1 MYVKIPHNLGVNN
14 INLTLDYLQE
24 EDSTQKVEEKE
35 EDNNSFSTS
44 FDLYSK
50 ILVTNIY
57 GALVYLELDI
67 IYYDLLVFMEISCIP
82 MGDVPLIEIDFLSIS
97 TIPG

>member
-1 MYVKIPHNLGVNN
+1 MNN

-44 FDLYSK
+44 FDLYSLNPGHK
-50 ILVTNIY
+50 TYMEHWSNKNY
-57 GALVYLELDI
+57 I
-67 IYYDLLVFMEISCIP
+67 ICFH
-82 MGDVPLIEIDFLSIS
+82 LIEISLDF
-97 TIPG
+97 

>member
-44 FDLYSK
+44 FDLLNVNPGHK
-50 ILVTNIY
+50 T
-57 GALVYLELDI
+57 
-67 IYYDLLVFMEISCIP
+67 FMSN
-82 MGDVPLIEIDFLSIS
+82 GLI
-97 TIPG
+97 

>member
-44 FDLYSK
+44 FDLYSVNPGHK
-50 ILVTNIY
+50 TY
-57 GALVYLELDI
+57 
-67 IYYDLLVFMEISCIP
+67 MEHWSNKN
-82 MGDVPLIEIDFLSIS
+82 
-97 TIPG
+97 

>member
-1 MYVKIPHNLGVNN
+1 MNN

-35 EDNNSFSTS
+35 EDNNSFLLVSI
-44 FDLYSK
+44 YIVK

-67 IYYDLLVFMEISCIP
+67 IYYDLLFFMEFSCIP
-82 MGDVPLIEIDFLSIS
+82 MGDVPLIAIDFLSIS

>member
-24 EDSTQKVEEKE
+24 EDSTHKFEEKE

-44 FDLYSK
+44 FDL
-50 ILVTNIY
+50 L
-57 GALVYLELDI
+57 
-67 IYYDLLVFMEISCIP
+67 C
-82 MGDVPLIEIDFLSIS
+82 
-97 TIPG
+97 

>member
-24 EDSTQKVEEKE
+24 EDSTHKFEEKE

-44 FDLYSK
+44 FDLFTLNPGHKTFKS
-50 ILVTNIY
+50 T
-57 GALVYLELDI
+57 G
-67 IYYDLLVFMEISCIP
+67 
-82 MGDVPLIEIDFLSIS
+82 LIRTRQLSS
-97 TIPG
+97 LTCCL

>member
-1 MYVKIPHNLGVNN
+1 MNN

-35 EDNNSFSTS
+35 EDNNSFLLVSI
-44 FDLYSK
+44 YIVK

-82 MGDVPLIEIDFLSIS
+82 MGDVLLIAIDFLKIS

>member
-24 EDSTQKVEEKE
+24 EDSTHKFEEKE

-44 FDLYSK
+44 FDLF
-50 ILVTNIY
+50 LVNPGHKTYRSTGLIRTRHH
-57 GALVYLELDI
+57 
-67 IYYDLLVFMEISCIP
+67 LL
-82 MGDVPLIEIDFLSIS
+82 
-97 TIPG
+97 

>member
-44 FDLYSK
+44 FDLYCQNPGHKHIWSTG
-50 ILVTNIY
+50 LFRTRHH
-57 GALVYLELDI
+57 
-67 IYYDLLVFMEISCIP
+67 LL
-82 MGDVPLIEIDFLSIS
+82 
-97 TIPG
+97 